1 MLLCRRIAHELML
14 SVTLQ
19 ATLNKAS
26 LSLYLSFSVHH
37 SFFHMGSKQHKNV
50 GKYSFLLS
58 LHSNNS
64 DV

>member
-26 LSLYLSFSVHH
+26 LSLSLSFSVCIT
-37 SFFHMGSKQHKNV
+37 SFFIWEA
-50 GKYSFLLS
+50 
-58 LHSNNS
+58 NNIKM
-64 DV
+64 